1 MLFKSCFKRKNKTQ
15 LNILAERITSLEDRL
30 DKLDTNGVATAVN
43 KLNQEVFKK
52 VKETNS
58 RFGFWYNYFSSEPIP
73 KEATLAAKVDAI
85 VEHLGLKFNVE
96 AEKISVKKTKKG
108 RK

>member
-1 MLFKSCFKRKNKTQ
+1 MFGRIKKDIKEEVSMLREWVARVEKG
-15 LNILAERITSLEDRL
+15 L
-30 DKLDTNGVATAVN
+30 DQIQTNGVATSID

-58 RFGFWYNYFSSEPIP
+58 TFSLASRYLTGEPAP
-73 KEATLAAKVDAI
+73 KEATLASKVDAI
-85 VEHLGLKFNVE
+85 VEHLGLEFNVE
-96 AEKISVKKTKKG
+96 AEKVSVKKTKKG